1 MADKWHFEA
10 GFDFLGVGIHM
21 ARSDSLPYG
30 GITLDGGGGLESAGA
45 ELALNP
51 PKPILGPLSLDRVGF
66 SFEFNPITVING
78 NLKLS
83 ALEIIHFDGTMIG
96 AWPDATHPYWF
107 PQDGKWHDAGTHP
120 FYDPVFGVNVGVSI
134 DLPGA
139 IGTQDLADGWVV
151 FDSGGY
157 LDIGGG
163 ISFRVLGFAR
173 VHGGIEGVFNFPDGK
188 YMIDG
193 SVDGHVEVVKRGD
206 TLAVHLEGNP
216 TTGYRWELVR
226 LAGESVAQVG
236 NADYQPE
243 TAAGVP
249 RVGAPGHT
257 TFRFRATKP
266 GTSVVELAYRR
277 AWEKS
282 VAPAK
287 AVRFEIAVP

>member
-1 MADKWHFEA
+1 MT
-10 GFDFLGVGIHM
+10 V
-21 ARSDSLPYG
+21 ARLL
-30 GITLDGGGGLESAGA
+30 TRAAAGA
-45 ELALNP
+45 LAAATLAACSSTPAADRWNRA
-51 PKPILGPLSLDRVGF
+51 PLVR
-66 SFEFNPITVING
+66 N
-78 NLKLS
+78 
-83 ALEIIHFDGTMIG
+83 
-96 AWPDATHPYWF
+96 
-107 PQDGKWHDAGTHP
+107 
-120 FYDPVFGVNVGVSI
+120 
-134 DLPGA
+134 
-139 IGTQDLADGWVV
+139 
-151 FDSGGY
+151 
-157 LDIGGG
+157 
-163 ISFRVLGFAR
+163 
-173 VHGGIEGVFNFPDGK
+173 
-188 YMIDG
+188 IDG